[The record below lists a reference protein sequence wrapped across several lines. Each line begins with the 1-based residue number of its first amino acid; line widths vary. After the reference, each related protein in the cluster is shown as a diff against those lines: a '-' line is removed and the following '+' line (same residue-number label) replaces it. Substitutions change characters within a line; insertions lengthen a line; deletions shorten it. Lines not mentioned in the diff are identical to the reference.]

1 MLQTSGRKKENH
13 SSLFI
18 KKKKKKIGTMLKPWW
33 PEISLLLAARKC
45 LTPEVLTA
53 IINCEY
59 CKNGN
64 KK

>member
-1 MLQTSGRKKENH
+1 MFKL
-13 SSLFI
+13 
-18 KKKKKKIGTMLKPWW
+18 WW
-33 PEISLLLAARKC
+33 PEISLLLTARKC

-64 KK
+64 KKIK